1 MAGYTRQSSADI
13 TAGATVRAAPINAEL
28 NQVLDAFA
36 NTTGH
41 KHDGTT
47 AEGPVIGLIGDAG
60 ETAPNNKVV
69 IDTTNNEIEF
79 YVEVSSNPVEQVIIK
94 DGVIEPTTDDDIDL
108 GSSSKQF
115 KDLFLDGT
123 ANIDSLIADTADIN
137 GGTIDGVTIGGTT
150 AGAVTTTSLVATTV
164 DINAGSIDGTD
175 IGSSTRATADFTNL
189 SANGTVTFA
198 GATLSSLGTVTTAD
212 INGGSIDGVTIGTNS
227 AVTDLRVD
235 NLKLDA
241 NTISATNT
249 DGSITLTPAG
259 TGSVVIG
266 AADINGGAID
276 GTAIGASSAS
286 TGAFTTL
293 TTSGQ
298 ATLASADING
308 GTADNVVI
316 GGTTRAA
323 GSFTTVNANAGITGA
338 LTGNVTG
345 NVTGNLTG
353 NVTGNVTGDLTGNVT
368 ASTGTTTL
376 NNLTVN
382 GTTNFTSTTL
392 TNVTDP
398 VNAQDAATKNYV
410 DTELA
415 SLVDSA
421 PGALNTLNELA
432 AAIGDDAN
440 FSTTITNSI
449 ATKLPL
455 AGGTMTGAIAMGSSK
470 ITGLGTP
477 TANTDAA
484 TKAYADTKLP
494 LAGGTMT
501 GNIAMGSNSLTGLP
515 TPSAASDAA
524 TKDYVDTTNASNTAA
539 ATSAA
544 NAATSE
550 TNAATSATNAAT
562 SETNA
567 AASATSA
574 AASYDLFD
582 DRFLG
587 AKASAPTVDNDGDA
601 LVIGALYFDSTTNTM
616 KVYGSGG
623 WVAAGSTVNGT
634 SQRKTYAVGTT
645 EGTYTGSTT
654 VFPIT
659 YDSGFIDVYHNGIKL
674 DPDNDFTATNG
685 TSVTLS
691 SAAASGDIVDMVAY
705 GTFELANFSIGDA
718 NDVNLTGQL
727 DGHVLVYDSSVSDYV
742 PSDQGQTV
750 NLGGDGSNDG
760 VSVSDGS
767 IVMRTG
773 TSSPAYIDMYCEVS
787 NAHKVTIK
795 APAHADYSGN
805 VNFTLPASNGTNGQ
819 VLTTDGSGN
828 LSYTTIIS
836 DLVGDTTPQLG
847 GNLDA
852 NGNNIL
858 LGDSSGPDNNR
869 LRFGAN
875 QDFDLFHD
883 GSSSNVREN
892 GPGGLNL
899 RGTAVN
905 IRNVGNTE
913 DMAIFTH
920 NGDVKLFYDD
930 SQKFATTS
938 TGVTVTGT
946 AAMDTLSIGGTA
958 VTATAA
964 ELNILDGVTATAAE
978 LNILDGVTATASEL
992 NILDGVTAT
1001 TTELNYVDGVT
1012 SNIQTQINNIDT
1024 DLSNDTT
1031 PQLGGNLDT
1040 NGNAILF
1047 GSSKWSIELDTGD
1060 NDLLFKYNGTT
1071 VFKLASNGAVTSANN
1086 VTAFGTP

>member
-13 TAGATVRAAPINAEL
+13 TAGATVRAAPINSEL
-28 NQVLDAFA
+28 NQVLDAFS

-41 KHDGTT
+41 KHDGST

-108 GSSSKQF
+108 GSTTKQF
-115 KDLFLDGT
+115 KDLHLDGT
-123 ANIDSLIADTADIN
+123 ANIDSLVADTADIN
-137 GGTIDGVTIGGTT
+137 GGTIDGVTIGGSS
-150 AGAVTTTSLVATTV
+150 AGAVTTSSLVATTA
-164 DINAGSIDGTD
+164 DINAGTIDGTD
-175 IGSSTRATADFTNL
+175 IGGSSRAGADFTNL
-189 SANGTVTFA
+189 TANGTISFSGGTV
-198 GATLSSLGTVTTAD
+198 SNLGTVTTAD
-212 INGGSIDGVTIGTNS
+212 INGGTVDGVTIGTNS

-241 NTISATNT
+241 NAISATNT
-249 DGSITLTPAG
+249 DGSITITPAG

-276 GTAIGASSAS
+276 GTAIGAASAS

-298 ATLASADING
+298 ATLTSADING
-308 GTADNVVI
+308 GTADNMVI
-316 GGTTRAA
+316 GGSTRAA
-323 GSFTTVNANAGITGA
+323 GSFTTVNANAGITGN
-338 LTGNVTG
+338 LTG

-353 NVTGNVTGDLTGNVT
+353 NITGNITGDVTGDLTGNVT
-368 ASTGTTTL
+368 ASSGTTTL

-382 GTTNFTSTTL
+382 GTANFTATAL
-392 TNVTDP
+392 TNVVDP
-398 VNAQDAATKNYV
+398 TSAQDAATKNYV

-477 TANTDAA
+477 TAGTDAS
-484 TKAYADTKLP
+484 TKAYADTMLP

-501 GNIAMGSNSLTGLP
+501 GGIAMGSNTITGLP
-515 TPSAASDAA
+515 TPSASNEVA
-524 TKDYVDTTNASNTAA
+524 TKGYVDTTNASNAA
-539 ATSAA
+539 AASSATA
-544 NAATSE
+544 AATSE

-567 AASATSA
+567 ASSANSA
-574 AASYDLFD
+574 AAAYDLFD

-587 AKASAPTVDNDGDA
+587 AKSSAPTVDNDGDA
-601 LVIGALYFDSTTNTM
+601 LVIGSLYFDSTTDTM

-634 SQRKTYAVGTT
+634 SQRQTYAVGTN

-654 VFPIT
+654 VFPIA
-659 YDSGFIDVYHNGIKL
+659 YDAGFIDVYHNGIKL

-685 TSVTLS
+685 TSVTLA

-705 GTFELANFSIGDA
+705 GTFQLANFSVGDA
-718 NDVNLTGQL
+718 NNVDLTGHL
-727 DGHVLVYDSSVSDYV
+727 TGHVLTYNGTNYV
-742 PSDQGQTV
+742 PSDQGRTIH
-750 NLGGDGSNDG
+750 LGGDGTNDG
-760 VSVSDGS
+760 VSVSDGAIS
-767 IVMRTG
+767 MRTG
-773 TSSPAYIDMYCEVS
+773 TSNPAYIDMYCEVS

-819 VLTTDGSGN
+819 FLQTDGSGN
-828 LSYTTIIS
+828 LSYATVAQPSNATTGAAGLMSAADKTKIDGIEASATADQTAAEIRTLVESATDSNVFTDADHTKLNGIEASATADQTDAEIKTAYENNADTNAFTDALQTKLNGIEASADVTDTSNVVAALTAGTAIS
-836 DLVGDTTPQLG
+836 IAGDGTVAYTGSTDVVGDT
-847 GNLDA
+847 
-852 NGNNIL
+852 
-858 LGDSSGPDNNR
+858 S
-869 LRFGAN
+869 
-875 QDFDLFHD
+875 
-883 GSSSNVREN
+883 
-892 GPGGLNL
+892 
-899 RGTAVN
+899 
-905 IRNVGNTE
+905 
-913 DMAIFTH
+913 
-920 NGDVKLFYDD
+920 
-930 SQKFATTS
+930 
-938 TGVTVTGT
+938 
-946 AAMDTLSIGGTA
+946 
-958 VTATAA
+958 
-964 ELNILDGVTATAAE
+964 
-978 LNILDGVTATASEL
+978 
-992 NILDGVTAT
+992 
-1001 TTELNYVDGVT
+1001 
-1012 SNIQTQINNIDT
+1012 
-1024 DLSNDTT
+1024 

-1040 NGNAILF
+1040 NGNSILF
-1047 GSSKWSIELDTGD
+1047 GSSKWSIELDSGD

-1086 VTAFGTP
+1086 VTAFGSP

>member
-28 NQVLDAFA
+28 NQVLDAFS

-115 KDLFLDGT
+115 KDLHLDGT
-123 ANIDSLIADTADIN
+123 ANIDSLVADTA
-137 GGTIDGVTIGGTT
+137 
-150 AGAVTTTSLVATTV
+150 

-175 IGSSTRATADFTNL
+175 IGGTTRATANFTDL

-198 GATLSSLGTVTTAD
+198 GATISNLGAITTAD
-212 INGGSIDGVTIGTNS
+212 INGGTIDGVTIGTNS

-249 DGSITLTPAG
+249 NGSITLTPAG

-276 GTAIGASSAS
+276 GTPIGASSAS
-286 TGAFTTL
+286 TGSFTTV

-298 ATLASADING
+298 ATLATADING
-308 GTADNVVI
+308 GTADNMVI
-316 GGTTRAA
+316 GGSTRAA
-323 GSFTTVNANAGITGA
+323 GSFTTVNANAGITGD

-345 NVTGNLTG
+345 NVTGNITG

-368 ASTGTTTL
+368 ASSGTTTL

-382 GTTNFTSTTL
+382 GTANFTSTAL
-392 TNVTDP
+392 TNVVDP
-398 VNAQDAATKNYV
+398 TNAQDAATKNYV
-410 DTELA
+410 DTELSA
-415 SLVDSA
+415 LVDSA

-432 AAIGDDAN
+432 AAINDDAN

-484 TKAYADTKLP
+484 TKAYADTMLP

-501 GNIAMGSNSLTGLP
+501 GNIAMGSNTITGLP
-515 TPSAASDAA
+515 TPTASSEVA
-524 TKDYVDTTNASNTAA
+524 TKGYVDTTNASNTAA
-539 ATSAA
+539 ASSAA
-544 NAATSE
+544 AAAQSE
-550 TNAATSATNAAT
+550 TNAAT

-567 AASATSA
+567 GNSETAAAQSATA
-574 AASYDLFD
+574 AASSYDQFD
-582 DRFLG
+582 DRYLG
-587 AKASAPTVDNDGDA
+587 SKSSAPTVDNDGDA
-601 LVIGALYFDSTTNTM
+601 LVIGALYFDSTTDTM

-634 SQRKTYAVGTT
+634 SARKTYAVGTN

-654 VFPIT
+654 VFPIA
-659 YDSGFIDVYHNGIKL
+659 YDAGFIDVYHNGIKL

-685 TSVTLS
+685 TSVTLA

-705 GTFELANFSIGDA
+705 GTFQLANFSVGDA
-718 NDVNLTGQL
+718 NNVDLTGHL
-727 DGHVLVYDSSVSDYV
+727 TGHVLTYNGTNYV
-742 PSDQGQTV
+742 PSDQGRTIH
-750 NLGGDGSNDG
+750 LGGDGSSDG
-760 VSVSDGS
+760 VSVSDGA
-767 IVMRTG
+767 IQMRTG
-773 TSSPAYIDMYCEVS
+773 TGNPAYIDMYCEVS

-805 VNFTLPASNGTNGQ
+805 VNFTLPGSNGTNGQ
-819 VLTTDGSGN
+819 FLQTDGSGN
-828 LSYTTIIS
+828 LSYATVAQPSNATTSTAGLMSAADKTKMDGIEASATADQTDAEIKTAYENNSDTNAFTDALQTKLNGIEASADVTDTANVVAALTAGTAIS
-836 DLVGDTTPQLG
+836 IAGDGTVAYTGSTDVVGDTSPQLG
-847 GNLDA
+847 GD
-852 NGNNIL
+852 
-858 LGDSSGPDNNR
+858 
-869 LRFGAN
+869 
-875 QDFDLFHD
+875 
-883 GSSSNVREN
+883 
-892 GPGGLNL
+892 
-899 RGTAVN
+899 
-905 IRNVGNTE
+905 
-913 DMAIFTH
+913 
-920 NGDVKLFYDD
+920 
-930 SQKFATTS
+930 
-938 TGVTVTGT
+938 
-946 AAMDTLSIGGTA
+946 
-958 VTATAA
+958 
-964 ELNILDGVTATAAE
+964 
-978 LNILDGVTATASEL
+978 
-992 NILDGVTAT
+992 
-1001 TTELNYVDGVT
+1001 
-1012 SNIQTQINNIDT
+1012 
-1024 DLSNDTT
+1024 
-1031 PQLGGNLDT
+1031 LDT
-1040 NGNAILF
+1040 NGNSILF

-1086 VTAFGTP
+1086 VTAFGSP

>member
-13 TAGATVRAAPINAEL
+13 TAGATVRAAPINSEL
-28 NQVLDAFA
+28 NQVLDAFS

-41 KHDGTT
+41 KHDGST

-108 GSSSKQF
+108 GSTTKQF
-115 KDLFLDGT
+115 KDLHLDGT
-123 ANIDSLIADTADIN
+123 ANIDSLVADTADIN
-137 GGTIDGVTIGGTT
+137 GGTIDGVTIGGSS
-150 AGAVTTTSLVATTV
+150 AGAVTTSSLVATTA
-164 DINAGSIDGTD
+164 DINAGTIDGTD
-175 IGSSTRATADFTNL
+175 IGGSSRAGADFTNL
-189 SANGTVTFA
+189 TANGTISFSGGTV
-198 GATLSSLGTVTTAD
+198 SNLGTVTTAD
-212 INGGSIDGVTIGTNS
+212 INGGTVDGVTIGTNS

-241 NTISATNT
+241 NAISATNT
-249 DGSITLTPAG
+249 DGSITITPAG

-276 GTAIGASSAS
+276 GTAIGAASAS

-298 ATLASADING
+298 ATLTSADING
-308 GTADNVVI
+308 GTADNMVI
-316 GGTTRAA
+316 GGSTRAA
-323 GSFTTVNANAGITGA
+323 GSFTTVNANAGITGN
-338 LTGNVTG
+338 LTG

-353 NVTGNVTGDLTGNVT
+353 NITGNITGDVTGDLTGNVT
-368 ASTGTTTL
+368 ASSGTTTL

-382 GTTNFTSTTL
+382 GTANFTATAL
-392 TNVTDP
+392 TNVVDP
-398 VNAQDAATKNYV
+398 TSAQDAATKNYV

-477 TANTDAA
+477 TAGTDAS
-484 TKAYADTKLP
+484 TKAYAETMLP

-501 GNIAMGSNSLTGLP
+501 GGIAMGSNTITGLP
-515 TPSAASDAA
+515 TPSASNEVA
-524 TKDYVDTTNASNTAA
+524 TKGYVDTTNASNAA
-539 ATSAA
+539 AASSATA
-544 NAATSE
+544 AATSE

-567 AASATSA
+567 ASSANSA
-574 AASYDLFD
+574 AAAYDLFD

-587 AKASAPTVDNDGDA
+587 AKSSAPTVDNDGDA
-601 LVIGALYFDSTTNTM
+601 LVIGSLYFDSTTDTM

-634 SQRKTYAVGTT
+634 SQRQTYAVGTN

-654 VFPIT
+654 VFPIA
-659 YDSGFIDVYHNGIKL
+659 YDAGFIDVYHNGIKL

-685 TSVTLS
+685 TSVTLA

-705 GTFELANFSIGDA
+705 GTFQLANFSVGDA
-718 NDVNLTGQL
+718 NNVDLTGHL
-727 DGHVLVYDSSVSDYV
+727 TGHVLTYNGTNYV
-742 PSDQGQTV
+742 PSDQGRTIH
-750 NLGGDGSNDG
+750 LGGDGTNDG
-760 VSVSDGS
+760 VSVSDGAIS
-767 IVMRTG
+767 MRTG
-773 TSSPAYIDMYCEVS
+773 TSNPAYIDMYCEVS

-819 VLTTDGSGN
+819 FLQTDGSGN
-828 LSYTTIIS
+828 LSYATVAQPSNATTGAAGLMSAADKTKIDGIEASATADQTAAEIRTLVESATDSNVFTDADHTKLNGIEASATADQTDAEIKTAYENNADTNAFTDALQTKLNGIEASADVTDTSNVVAALTAGTAIS
-836 DLVGDTTPQLG
+836 IAGDGTVAYTGSTDVVGDT
-847 GNLDA
+847 
-852 NGNNIL
+852 
-858 LGDSSGPDNNR
+858 S
-869 LRFGAN
+869 
-875 QDFDLFHD
+875 
-883 GSSSNVREN
+883 
-892 GPGGLNL
+892 
-899 RGTAVN
+899 
-905 IRNVGNTE
+905 
-913 DMAIFTH
+913 
-920 NGDVKLFYDD
+920 
-930 SQKFATTS
+930 
-938 TGVTVTGT
+938 
-946 AAMDTLSIGGTA
+946 
-958 VTATAA
+958 
-964 ELNILDGVTATAAE
+964 
-978 LNILDGVTATASEL
+978 
-992 NILDGVTAT
+992 
-1001 TTELNYVDGVT
+1001 
-1012 SNIQTQINNIDT
+1012 
-1024 DLSNDTT
+1024 

-1040 NGNAILF
+1040 NGNSILF
-1047 GSSKWSIELDTGD
+1047 GSSKWSIELDSGD

-1086 VTAFGTP
+1086 VTAFGSP

>member
-13 TAGATVRAAPINAEL
+13 TAGATVRAAPINSEL
-28 NQVLDAFA
+28 NQVLDAFS

-41 KHDGTT
+41 KHDGST

-108 GSSSKQF
+108 GSTTKQF
-115 KDLFLDGT
+115 KDLHLDGT
-123 ANIDSLIADTADIN
+123 ANIDSLVADTADIN
-137 GGTIDGVTIGGTT
+137 GGTIDGVTIGGSS
-150 AGAVTTTSLVATTV
+150 AGAVTTSSLVATTA
-164 DINAGSIDGTD
+164 DINAGTIDGTD
-175 IGSSTRATADFTNL
+175 IGGSSRAGADFTNL
-189 SANGTVTFA
+189 TANGTISFSGGTV
-198 GATLSSLGTVTTAD
+198 SNLGTVTTAD
-212 INGGSIDGVTIGTNS
+212 INGGTVDGVTIGTNS

-241 NTISATNT
+241 NAISATNT
-249 DGSITLTPAG
+249 DGSITITPAG

-276 GTAIGASSAS
+276 GTAIGAASAS

-298 ATLASADING
+298 ATLTSADING
-308 GTADNVVI
+308 GTADNMVI
-316 GGTTRAA
+316 GGSTRAA
-323 GSFTTVNANAGITGA
+323 GSFTTVNANAGITGN
-338 LTGNVTG
+338 LTG

-353 NVTGNVTGDLTGNVT
+353 NITGNITGDVTGDLTGNVT
-368 ASTGTTTL
+368 ASSGTTTL

-382 GTTNFTSTTL
+382 GTANFTATAL
-392 TNVTDP
+392 TNVVDP
-398 VNAQDAATKNYV
+398 TSAQDAATKNYV

-477 TANTDAA
+477 TAGTDAS
-484 TKAYADTKLP
+484 TKAYADTMLP

-501 GNIAMGSNSLTGLP
+501 GGIAMGSNTITGLP
-515 TPSAASDAA
+515 TPSASNEVA
-524 TKDYVDTTNASNTAA
+524 TKGYVDTTNASNAA
-539 ATSAA
+539 AASSATA
-544 NAATSE
+544 AATSE

-567 AASATSA
+567 ASSANSA
-574 AASYDLFD
+574 AAAYDLFD

-587 AKASAPTVDNDGDA
+587 AKSSAPTVDNDGDA
-601 LVIGALYFDSTTNTM
+601 LVIGSLYFDSTTDTM

-634 SQRKTYAVGTT
+634 SQRQPYAVGTN

-654 VFPIT
+654 VFPIA
-659 YDSGFIDVYHNGIKL
+659 YDAGFIDVYHNGIKL

-685 TSVTLS
+685 TSVTLA

-705 GTFELANFSIGDA
+705 GTFQLANFSVGDA
-718 NDVNLTGQL
+718 NNVDLTGHL
-727 DGHVLVYDSSVSDYV
+727 TGHVLTYNGTNYV
-742 PSDQGQTV
+742 PSDQGRTIH
-750 NLGGDGSNDG
+750 LGGDGTNDG
-760 VSVSDGS
+760 VSVSDGAIS
-767 IVMRTG
+767 MRTG
-773 TSSPAYIDMYCEVS
+773 TSNPAYIDMYCEVS

-819 VLTTDGSGN
+819 FLQTDGSGN
-828 LSYTTIIS
+828 LSYATVAQPSNATTGAAGLMSAADKTKIDGIEASATADQTAAEIRTLVESATDSNVFTDADHTKLNGIEASATADQTDAEIKTAYENNADTNAFTDALQTKLNGIEASADVTDTSNVVAALTAGTAIS
-836 DLVGDTTPQLG
+836 IAGDGTVAYTGSTDVVGDT
-847 GNLDA
+847 
-852 NGNNIL
+852 
-858 LGDSSGPDNNR
+858 S
-869 LRFGAN
+869 
-875 QDFDLFHD
+875 
-883 GSSSNVREN
+883 
-892 GPGGLNL
+892 
-899 RGTAVN
+899 
-905 IRNVGNTE
+905 
-913 DMAIFTH
+913 
-920 NGDVKLFYDD
+920 
-930 SQKFATTS
+930 
-938 TGVTVTGT
+938 
-946 AAMDTLSIGGTA
+946 
-958 VTATAA
+958 
-964 ELNILDGVTATAAE
+964 
-978 LNILDGVTATASEL
+978 
-992 NILDGVTAT
+992 
-1001 TTELNYVDGVT
+1001 
-1012 SNIQTQINNIDT
+1012 
-1024 DLSNDTT
+1024 

-1040 NGNAILF
+1040 NGNSILF
-1047 GSSKWSIELDTGD
+1047 GSSKWSIELDSGD

-1086 VTAFGTP
+1086 VTAFGSP